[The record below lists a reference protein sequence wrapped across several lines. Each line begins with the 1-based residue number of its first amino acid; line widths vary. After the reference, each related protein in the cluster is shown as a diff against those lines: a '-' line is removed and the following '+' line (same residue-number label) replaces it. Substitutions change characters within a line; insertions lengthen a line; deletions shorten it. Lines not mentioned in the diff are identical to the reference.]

1 MSNCVSSRVLLLWA
15 FVVCVCLHFFIIFF
29 ASVRKITNMASEIA
43 KGTKSHEQVVAE
55 FQTLRSDQR
64 KMVSNIAQLE
74 LDLKEHK

>member
-1 MSNCVSSRVLLLWA
+1 
-15 FVVCVCLHFFIIFF
+15 
-29 ASVRKITNMASEIA
+29 MASEIA